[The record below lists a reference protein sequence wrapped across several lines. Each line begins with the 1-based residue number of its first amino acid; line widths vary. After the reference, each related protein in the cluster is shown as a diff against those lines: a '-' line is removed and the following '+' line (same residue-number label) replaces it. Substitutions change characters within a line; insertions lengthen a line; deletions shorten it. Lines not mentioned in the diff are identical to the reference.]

1 MAITIE
7 TEPQQFNTIC
17 NPTEVVFSSDETG
30 QANFSYIVELYINAT
45 LHSTHQVFPESGI
58 YGKFNIS
65 SIGRA
70 VITTNFCEAATFGQE
85 LNPDYTWSLLIFE
98 KYGTPPTVD
107 LGSSTA
113 TSGFNFLNGSL
124 RHTTWIDYNYQDYD
138 IDTGGKGDLFL
149 TDFPR
154 HKRELVSYNEAK
166 FLSIINSGGDNCTG
180 YVNLYNIS
188 NTLIASATWTGA
200 LATGLMVPLISV
212 GPSMLVSSTSLVQ
225 ADFNNCYYYTIQI
238 KQTATPSKD
247 SELYKIYIDQDCSPY
262 SRRRL
267 HWLNKFGAWD
277 SFTFTKLSE
286 DSSDI
291 TSNRYTRDPG
301 SWDGND
307 HEYLIPNGQKVSF
320 SKFVDDRLI
329 LNSDWISEDVQNWL
343 VRELYESPKVYLQN
357 DFGNSNF
364 EPVVVTNA
372 SSRLKQRRKD
382 GLMQELVQIDRT
394 YTYTSQLG

>member
-30 QANFSYIVELYINAT
+30 QANFSFIVELYINGS

-58 YGKFNIS
+58 YAKFNFS
-65 SIGRA
+65 AIGRA
-70 VITTNFCEAATFGQE
+70 VITTNFCEESTFAQE
-85 LNPDYTWSLLIFE
+85 LNPNYTWSLLVFE

-107 LGSSTA
+107 LLSATA
-113 TSGFNFLNGSL
+113 TSGFTFLNGSL
-124 RHTTWIDYNYQDYD
+124 RHATWLDYDYQDYD
-138 IDTGGKGDLFL
+138 IETGGKGDLFL

-154 HKRELVSYNEAK
+154 DKRELISYNESK
-166 FLSIINSGGDNCTG
+166 FLSIINSGGDFCTG
-180 YVNLYNIS
+180 YVYLYDIT
-188 NTLIASATWTGA
+188 NTLITSATWIGA
-200 LATGLMVPLISV
+200 LGTSLYVPLLSV
-212 GPSMLVSSTSLVQ
+212 GPAMLVSNTSLVQ

-238 KQTATPSKD
+238 KQTAAPSKD
-247 SELYKIYIDQDCSPY
+247 SELYKIYIDQDCSAY

-277 SFTFTKLSE
+277 SFTFNKLSE

-291 TSNRYTRDPG
+291 TSNRYTRDAG
-301 SWDGND
+301 SWDGNA
-307 HEYLIPNGQKVSF
+307 HQYLLTNGQKVSF
-320 SKFVDDRLI
+320 SKFVDDKLI

-343 VRELYESPKVYLQN
+343 VRDLYESPKVYLEN
-357 DFGNSNF
+357 DFGTSVF

-372 SSRLKQRRKD
+372 SSILKQRRKA
-382 GLMQELVQIDRT
+382 GLMQELVQIDKT